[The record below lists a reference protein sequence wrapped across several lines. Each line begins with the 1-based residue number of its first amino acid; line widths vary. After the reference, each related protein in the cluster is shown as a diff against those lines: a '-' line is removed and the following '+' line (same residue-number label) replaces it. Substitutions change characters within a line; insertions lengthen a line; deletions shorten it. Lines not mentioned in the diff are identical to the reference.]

1 MKRILLA
8 TLLLLFG
15 HTSFATS
22 TYDFPFKD
30 PFKATVYGTPTEYKA
45 ELSADI
51 NREDLTVDILPD
63 RKVPEVFWYHEE
75 FKYSVVHQDHPA
87 PLIFSI
93 AGTGAK
99 YNDSK
104 LKQLEKTFFQAGYN
118 VISISSPTHA
128 SFIVGASVDQFP
140 GYLDN
145 DAKELYNVM
154 QKTVADA
161 QNKLGDK
168 LQITDYY
175 LTGYSLGGAHSAF
188 ISKLDE
194 EEKIFNFKKVFIVNP
209 PVSLYRSVQILDGF
223 VDNVGTEQI
232 KDTVNSI
239 FSRVGDSVSHADH
252 VELTTDF
259 LYQMFVAAKV
269 SDQELSELIGLAFRL
284 SSTDMIFAI
293 DVMKNI
299 GAITYKNHTIDK
311 FESIS
316 PAFARG
322 AQLGFLTYFEKGMLP
337 YYKAEDTTLNK
348 QIMIDRLSLES
359 IADYLSSSNKIAM
372 VTNADDI
379 ILAEGDLSFLV
390 KTFGDRGKVFPYGG
404 HCGNMDEKVWV
415 EHMLAFFASDL

>member
-8 TLLLLFG
+8 TLLVLFFN
-15 HTSFATS
+15 TSYANS

-30 PFKATVYGTPTEYKA
+30 PYKATVFGTPKAYKA
-45 ELSADI
+45 DLPTEI
-51 NREDLTVDILPD
+51 NREELSLDLEAG
-63 RKVPEVFWYHEE
+63 REVPEVFWYFKE
-75 FKYSVVHQDHPA
+75 FKYSAVYQNKPA

-128 SFIVGASVDQFP
+128 SFVVGAAGDSFP
-140 GYLDN
+140 GYLEN
-145 DAKELYNVM
+145 DAIELYSVM
-154 QKTVADA
+154 QKTLADA
-161 QNKLGDK
+161 QEKLGKK

-194 EEKIFNFKKVFIVNP
+194 EEKVFNFKKVFIVNP
-209 PVSLYRSVQILDGF
+209 PVSLYRSVSILDGY
-223 VDNVGTEQI
+223 VNDVGTEAI

-239 FSRVGDSVSHADH
+239 FARVGDSISHADR

-259 LYQMFVAAKV
+259 LYKMFVAAGVK
-269 SDQELSELIGLAFRL
+269 DNELKELIGLAFRL

-293 DVMKNI
+293 DVMGNF
-299 GAITYKNHTIDK
+299 GYITYKNHVISK

-316 PAFARG
+316 PSFARG
-322 AQLGFLTYFEKGMLP
+322 TQLGFLNYFEEGLLP
-337 YYKAEDTTLNK
+337 YYQKKDPGLQRIE
-348 QIMIDRLSLES
+348 MIDRLSLES
-359 IADYLSSSNKIAM
+359 IENYLSNADKISM

-379 ILAEGDLSFLV
+379 ILAEGDLTLL
-390 KTFGDRGKVFPYGG
+390 KEIFGDRGKIFPYGG

-415 EHMLAFFASDL
+415 EHMLAFFASDV